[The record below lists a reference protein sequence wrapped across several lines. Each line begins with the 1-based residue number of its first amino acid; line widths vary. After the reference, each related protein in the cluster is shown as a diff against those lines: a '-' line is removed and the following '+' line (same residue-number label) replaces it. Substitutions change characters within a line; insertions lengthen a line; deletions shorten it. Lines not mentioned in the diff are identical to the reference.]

1 MGNLSVN
8 RTSTPAP
15 AAAKPQASPAAKPV
29 SDKPPLSFAPPTVA
43 QDNTRVVTPR
53 LTQGLSQPNMC
64 FVDETA
70 APDKTTPGDVITKH
84 GTAVALEQGV
94 HKGAHQIMHR
104 SATKAATAAGTK
116 AATTAG
122 AKAAQHAVGH
132 AAGEALAHGAG
143 HAVGTGAKILSRAV
157 PAFGAGVAG
166 YLAYKSGDAAIEA
179 GKKGNVGAAVSYGAA
194 ALVDGAIAGVNA
206 VGAATGVGNAISV
219 PASLCLAVVATGFAS
234 LGAWLDD

>member
-8 RTSTPAP
+8 KTSTPVP
-15 AAAKPQASPAAKPV
+15 AAAKPQANPTPKPA
-29 SDKPPLSFAPPTVA
+29 SDKPALSFAPPTVA
-43 QDNTRVVTPR
+43 QDNTRVVMPR
-53 LTQGLSQPNMC
+53 LQHGLSQPNMC
-64 FVDETA
+64 FVEEAT
-70 APDKTTPGDVITKH
+70 APDKTTPGDVLTKH
-84 GTAVALEQGV
+84 GAAVALEQGV

-104 SATKAATAAGTK
+104 SASK

-122 AKAAQHAVGH
+122 TKAAQHAVGH
-132 AAGEALAHGAG
+132 AAGEAVAHGAG
-143 HAVGTGAKILSRAV
+143 HAMGTGAKILSRAV
-157 PAFGAGVAG
+157 PAVGAGVAG